1 MFGLVIFIPA
11 EKGFDG
17 VTDLLPS
24 EAVVCKCSA
33 LVAMVILSPA
43 ATASCG
49 KLVSASLETGT
60 VFC

>member
-24 EAVVCKCSA
+24 EAVVCKYSA